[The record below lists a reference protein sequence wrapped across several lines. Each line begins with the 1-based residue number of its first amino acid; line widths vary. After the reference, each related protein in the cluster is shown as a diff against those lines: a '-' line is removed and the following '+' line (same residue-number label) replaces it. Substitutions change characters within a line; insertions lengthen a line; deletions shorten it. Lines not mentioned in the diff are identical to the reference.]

1 MQISYLLAMVTLY
14 YIITILLKAHLN
26 WLNISVEFHNL
37 LQILLFKIDAL
48 HGVVD
53 RHFLELGE
61 QRKLVKLCTNT
72 LQSLI
77 KWECSLEIN
86 YEFTT
91 VCILLTESKYA
102 KTNYTIPWNFI
113 YLWNYGHLTRVLK
126 IKIIFPKWMDII
138 LCYTK

>member
-1 MQISYLLAMVTLY
+1 MVTLY
-14 YIITILLKAHLN
+14 YIITILLKTHLN

-91 VCILLTESKYA
+91 VCIL
-102 KTNYTIPWNFI
+102 
-113 YLWNYGHLTRVLK
+113 
-126 IKIIFPKWMDII
+126 
-138 LCYTK
+138 